1 MTNKKSIEKKKRGVY
16 TIGYGRTEVETFI
29 CTLIKARVNLVV
41 DVRSIPY
48 SKYNPEYKKEN
59 LEKSLKKS
67 NIEYLWME
75 CLGGSPKDK
84 KLYDKDGVVNYS
96 KIASTNSFKNGIKQ
110 LEELAKTNN
119 VAIMCAEENP
129 LECHR
134 FLLISREIVKNGL
147 KVVHIGKG
155 NVIMSQQS
163 LESELVKI
171 YYGSHTQ
178 IEFSTSNDLSP
189 FDLVDKN
196 LNESYIKQNK
206 RYGKR
211 LKK

>member
-1 MTNKKSIEKKKRGVY
+1 MKKEKKKNGILTV
-16 TIGYGRTEVETFI
+16 GHGRTEVETFI
-29 CTLIKARVNLVV
+29 CTLIKARVNLIV

-48 SKYNPEYKKEN
+48 SNYNPDYRKDN
-59 LEKSLKKS
+59 LEKSLKES
-67 NIEYLWME
+67 NIGYLWLE
-75 CLGGSPKDK
+75 CLGGAPKDADM
-84 KLYDKDGVVNYS
+84 YGKDGVVNYP
-96 KIASTNSFKNGIKQ
+96 KIASTNNFKNGIKK
-110 LEELAKTNN
+110 LEELVKTNT

-134 FLLISREIVKNGL
+134 FLLISRTLAKNGL

-155 NVIMSQQS
+155 NTLISQQS

-178 IEFSTSNDLSP
+178 IEFSTTTDPSP

-196 LNESYIKQNK
+196 LNESYVKQNMK
-206 RYGKR
+206 YGKR
-211 LKK
+211 IKT